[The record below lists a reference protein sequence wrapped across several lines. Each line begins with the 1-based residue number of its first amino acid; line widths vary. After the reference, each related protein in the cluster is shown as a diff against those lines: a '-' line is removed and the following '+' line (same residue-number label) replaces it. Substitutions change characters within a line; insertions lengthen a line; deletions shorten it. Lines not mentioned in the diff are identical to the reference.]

1 MLRIKE
7 VLKEKKL
14 SQIELADTL
23 GITTVGLNKII
34 NGNPTIETLIKIANA
49 LDVDVRDLIIPSK
62 EGKEIIYIQKDGS
75 YIPVGLVSL
84 S

>member
-7 VLKEKKL
+7 VLKSKGI
-14 SQIELADTL
+14 SQIELSERM

-49 LDVDVRDLIIPSK
+49 IEVDVNELIAPTK
-62 EGKEIIYIQKDGS
+62 EDDIVPIYIKNES
-75 YIPVGLVSL
+75 NYVC
-84 S
+84 